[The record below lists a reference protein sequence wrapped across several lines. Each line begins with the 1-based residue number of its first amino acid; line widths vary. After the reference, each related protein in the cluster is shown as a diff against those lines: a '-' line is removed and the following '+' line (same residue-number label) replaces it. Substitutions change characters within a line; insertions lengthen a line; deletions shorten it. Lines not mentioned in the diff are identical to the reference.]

1 MDQKPLLAVERQR
14 LILELLDRQNVVR
27 NTELRQMLNVS
38 LVTVRADLRELQ
50 NQGALEIVHGGA
62 VARRPEDRELLLDER
77 SRQNTDKKRRIGA
90 RAARMVRSGQTIIVD
105 AGSTTI
111 ELINALPPDFDE
123 LKIVTHGLNI
133 AVAAARLPYAEV
145 VVPGGIVRPLTLA
158 IVGPQV
164 LSFLEMINA
173 DCVFLATNGF
183 SPDYGLT
190 TANMLEVE
198 VKRLIVQRAEKVV
211 LLADSSKFGKRQS
224 LTVIPMDR
232 VDTLVTDVAFADADA
247 GSLQQIGV
255 EVIRV

>member
-14 LILELLDRQNVVR
+14 MILELLEQQGVVR
-27 NTELRQMLNVS
+27 NTQLRQLLHVS

-50 NQGALEIVHGGA
+50 NQGVLEIVHGGA
-62 VARRPEDRELLLDER
+62 VSRRPDDNELLLDER

-90 RAARMVRSGQTIIVD
+90 HAAQMVKSEQTLIVD

-111 ELINALPPDFDE
+111 ELINNLPPDLDE

-133 AVAAARLPYAEV
+133 AVAAARLPYVEV
-145 VVPGGIVRPLTLA
+145 VVPGGMVRPLTLA

-183 SPDYGLT
+183 SPEYGLT

-198 VKRLIVQRAEKVV
+198 VKRRIVQRAEKVV
-211 LLADSSKFGKRQS
+211 LLADSSKYGKRQS
-224 LTVIPMDR
+224 LTVIPMDS
-232 VDTLVTDVAFADADA
+232 VDIVITDTLLADADA
-247 GSLQQIGV
+247 ARLEEIGI

>member
-14 LILELLDRQNVVR
+14 MILGLLERQNVVR
-27 NTELRQMLNVS
+27 NTELSQLLNVS

-50 NQGALEIVHGGA
+50 SQGALEIVHGGA
-62 VARRPEDRELLLDER
+62 VLRRPDDNELLLDER

-90 RAARMVRSGQTIIVD
+90 CAARMVGSGQTIIVD

-133 AVAAARLPYAEV
+133 AMAAARLPYAEV

-164 LSFLEMINA
+164 LSFLDMINA

-198 VKRLIVQRAEKVV
+198 VKRMIVQRAEKVV

-224 LTVIPMDR
+224 LTVIPMDS
-232 VDTLVTDVAFADADA
+232 VDTLVTDQAFGDSDAR
-247 GSLQQIGV
+247 SLHQIGV

>member
-1 MDQKPLLAVERQR
+1 MEQKPLLAVERQR
-14 LILELLDRQNVVR
+14 KILDLLERQGVVR
-27 NTELRQMLNVS
+27 NTQLRDLLNVS

-62 VARRPEDRELLLDER
+62 VARRPDDNELLLDER

-90 RAARMVRSGQTIIVD
+90 RAAQMVRSGQTIIVD

-111 ELINALPPDFDE
+111 ELINCLPPDLGD

-133 AVAAARLPYAEV
+133 AVAAARLPYVEV

-173 DCVFLATNGF
+173 DCVFLAANGF
-183 SPDYGLT
+183 SPEYGIT

-198 VKRLIVQRAEKVV
+198 VKRRIVQRAEQVV

-224 LTVIPMDR
+224 LTVLPMER
-232 VDTLVTDVAFADADA
+232 IHVVITDSDLSEADSRRLEAS
-247 GSLQQIGV
+247 GI